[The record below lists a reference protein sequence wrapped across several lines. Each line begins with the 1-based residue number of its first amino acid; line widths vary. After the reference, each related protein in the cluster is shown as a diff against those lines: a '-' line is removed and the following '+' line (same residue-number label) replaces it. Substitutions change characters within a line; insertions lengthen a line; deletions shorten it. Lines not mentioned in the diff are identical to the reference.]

1 MAKTEQD
8 IKAGV
13 DFARENNIRL
23 VVRNTGHDFEGRSVG
38 WGSLVIN
45 THSFQNFSFH
55 EQWTGPGTWKGGA
68 ATLGCGVQARQFL
81 SEAHKLNPPK
91 IIHTGE
97 CPVSVKS
104 MIILEDLLI

>member
-45 THSFQNFSFH
+45 THSFQNYSFH
-55 EQWTGPGTWKGGA
+55 DKWTGPRNLEGGRSNPWLRCPS
-68 ATLGCGVQARQFL
+68 TCVPLGSA
-81 SEAHKLNPPK
+81 
-91 IIHTGE
+91 
-97 CPVSVKS
+97 
-104 MIILEDLLI
+104 